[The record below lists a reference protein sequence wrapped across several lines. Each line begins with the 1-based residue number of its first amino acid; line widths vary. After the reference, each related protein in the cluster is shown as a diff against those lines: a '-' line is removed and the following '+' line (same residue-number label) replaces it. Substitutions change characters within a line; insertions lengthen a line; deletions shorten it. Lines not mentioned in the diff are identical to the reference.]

1 MPTWTRTLRQAG
13 ITEPD
18 LQTAYGQQR
27 TLVRRFRREEYL
39 TVRLLLPAHLHPPVI
54 AAVAFM
60 HETDN
65 RIDTGT
71 PDARRTALGEWE
83 AATRKALGG
92 DPATDATLLALQD
105 AAVRRPQLSPRVE
118 DFLRGAHHEVD
129 YTGFATEEELQTYV
143 DGYSLPAFMLL
154 ACLLDLEPSAEP
166 EAFERGCRD
175 LIEAMQRVD
184 FLDDLAEDAAQGQ
197 VGVPGADL
205 DRHGLSVANLADPTD
220 TVRSRLEQLVQ
231 EQVELARPRLSASR
245 RLVSL
250 VPQQNRP
257 FITAMLQVQEL
268 RLSAVGKK
276 GGHLVD
282 GGARPAV
289 PSLLGILARQYR
301 AARRAR

>member
-1 MPTWTRTLRQAG
+1 MTTWPRTLRQAG

-18 LQTAYGQQR
+18 LQAAYGRQR
-27 TLVRRFRREEYL
+27 TLVRRFKREEYL
-39 TVRLLLPAHLHPPVI
+39 TVRLLLPAHLRPHVI

-71 PDARRTALGEWE
+71 TDARRTALGEWE
-83 AATRKALGG
+83 AATRKTLGG

-105 AAVRRPQLSPRVE
+105 AARSRPQLVHRVE
-118 DFLRGAHHEVD
+118 GFLRGARHEVD
-129 YTGFATEEELQTYV
+129 YSGFTTEEELQAYV

-154 ACLLDLEPSAEP
+154 ACLLDLEPPADTD
-166 EAFERGCRD
+166 AFERGCRD

-197 VGVPGADL
+197 VGVPAADL
-205 DRHGLSVANLADPTD
+205 DRHSLSVANLADPTD

-231 EQVELARPRLSASR
+231 EQAELARPRLSASR
-245 RLVSL
+245 RLAGM
-250 VPQQNRP
+250 VPQASRP

-268 RLSAVGKK
+268 RLNAVRRK

-289 PSLLGILARQYR
+289 PALLGILGRQYR
-301 AARRAR
+301 AARRSR